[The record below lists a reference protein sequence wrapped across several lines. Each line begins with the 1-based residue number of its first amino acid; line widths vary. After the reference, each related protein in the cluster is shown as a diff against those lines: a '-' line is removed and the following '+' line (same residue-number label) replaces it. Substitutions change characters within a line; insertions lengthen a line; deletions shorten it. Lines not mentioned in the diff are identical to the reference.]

1 MNSHISLLQEIK
13 ILLAETLQLDDAQG
27 WQMETQMLGAVPE
40 FDSMA
45 VVTVLTQLEENYDIM
60 IEHDEISADV
70 FETLGS
76 LIAFVATKID

>member
-1 MNSHISLLQEIK
+1 MNNHMSLLQEIK
-13 ILLAETLQLDDAQG
+13 VLLAETLQLDDAQG